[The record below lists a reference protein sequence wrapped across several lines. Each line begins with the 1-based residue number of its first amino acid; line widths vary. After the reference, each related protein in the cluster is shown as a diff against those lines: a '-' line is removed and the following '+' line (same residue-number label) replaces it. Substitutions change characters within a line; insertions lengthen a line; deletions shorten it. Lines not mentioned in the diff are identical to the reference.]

1 VNHYNAKQLK
11 KISKLYAFNC
21 LKRETFSF
29 LAYGTLREGDYNHNY
44 YGAGLK
50 STNKKSFVDN
60 SSLWT
65 HGPYPYLLKEEFQ
78 IRQVLVEEIEFTK
91 QSTAF
96 EIIEM
101 EIASGYQLGL
111 IEKKLIFFWPD
122 NSQTLSAFLNR
133 PVIEISSGDWFD
145 YHSTTSF

>member
-1 VNHYNAKQLK
+1 
-11 KISKLYAFNC
+11 
-21 LKRETFSF
+21 
-29 LAYGTLREGDYNHNY
+29 
-44 YGAGLK
+44 
-50 STNKKSFVDN
+50 
-60 SSLWT
+60 
-65 HGPYPYLLKEEFQ
+65 
-78 IRQVLVEEIEFTK
+78 LVEEIEFAN